1 MNAGGKCY
9 KVSVR
14 GSIKRNIQDDGYEIL
29 VDNSENELAEA
40 LASATDGMIA
50 QDEADEQIEP
60 LVAVAT
66 EV

>member
-1 MNAGGKCY
+1 M
-9 KVSVR
+9 
-14 GSIKRNIQDDGYEIL
+14 
-29 VDNSENELAEA
+29 VDNSENGLAEA
-40 LASATDGMIA
+40 LARATDGLIA

>member
-1 MNAGGKCY
+1 M
-9 KVSVR
+9 R
-14 GSIKRNIQDDGYEIL
+14 GRIKRKTQEGGYEIL
-29 VDNSENELAEA
+29 VDNSENGLAEA